1 MSSLMWPWPE
11 RMVSGLKPT
20 KLSWLAVVKKTPQP
34 SCLSWMVLQKTKT
47 KTASRSLFWLPK
59 IRTLKETIEE
69 RCGRFWS
76 SWGLCLFRSLVDQ
89 DQKSPTQSLLQIFG
103 SLLSWEWLCLALA
116 LLDLPLLLLLCLPQ
130 SPRHLIRFS
139 IGNVFINHIRSYQQK
154 SFSSLPQSERRV
166 SISHDMTITLSPKYK
181 REWKIPWSTQPNHCR
196 KGKTDQAVVVLN
208 RLGRTKEA
216 THLANQ
222 HTMESRTKK
231 KVNNRRNKIF
241 AAGIKEP
248 DKTALKGQNVCKA
261 LQLVKTPMSWFKR
274 KGKGNFK
281 EELQLRNWK
290 KQLLGISKATILVFL
305 HEWGGCN
312 VVLQH
317 SILILIQGA

>member
-1 MSSLMWPWPE
+1 
-11 RMVSGLKPT
+11 
-20 KLSWLAVVKKTPQP
+20 
-34 SCLSWMVLQKTKT
+34 MVLQKTKT

-76 SWGLCLFRSLVDQ
+76 SWGLCLCLSLIDQ

-181 REWKIPWSTQPNHCR
+181 RE
-196 KGKTDQAVVVLN
+196 
-208 RLGRTKEA
+208 
-216 THLANQ
+216 
-222 HTMESRTKK
+222 
-231 KVNNRRNKIF
+231 
-241 AAGIKEP
+241 
-248 DKTALKGQNVCKA
+248 
-261 LQLVKTPMSWFKR
+261 
-274 KGKGNFK
+274 
-281 EELQLRNWK
+281 
-290 KQLLGISKATILVFL
+290 
-305 HEWGGCN
+305 
-312 VVLQH
+312 
-317 SILILIQGA
+317 